1 MTLDKSSRQKLR
13 SLSADALHEHQL
25 RRLNQLL
32 EQILPANAF
41 YRQKLQGA
49 PHQLDRL
56 EQLAQLPF
64 TTKDELLG
72 DDAMGLAR
80 HLTYAPERYV
90 RYHRTSGSRGKPL
103 AILDTNEDWKWWI
116 GVWQYVFDAA
126 GLEAGDR
133 VAMAFSFGPFIGF
146 WSAYD
151 AAIARGALVVPTG
164 GMSSLARLEL
174 IRSLG
179 IHVVFCTPTYALHLA
194 SLARQAGIDLGKSS
208 VRLLVV
214 AGEPG
219 GSIPAV
225 RGQLES
231 AWGARVHDHCGA
243 TEIGPWGFGDSGDHG
258 LIVNEAEFIP
268 EFLPVAR
275 PDGTPSG
282 DGQDRELVL
291 TNLGRIGAPILRYRT
306 GDVVRPAA
314 SPAKENCPW
323 TFLEGGILGRVD
335 DMIIVRGVNIYPSGI
350 EQMIRE
356 FPEVDEFRLI
366 VRKKGALDH
375 LTVEVEDRAGDA
387 LRIAQQFQP
396 RLGLNVDVINVP
408 PGSLPRSE
416 HKAARFVDQR
426 RDSVSKS

>member
-1 MTLDKSSRQKLR
+1 MKLDKSSRQKLR
-13 SLSADALHEHQL
+13 SLSADALHEYQL
-25 RRLNQLL
+25 RRLNELL
-32 EQILPANAF
+32 ETILPANAF
-41 YRQKLQGA
+41 YSTKLRGV
-49 PHQLDRL
+49 PRQLDRL
-56 EQLAQLPF
+56 DQLAQLPL
-64 TTKDELLG
+64 TTKDELIG

-80 HLTYAPERYV
+80 HLTYAPERYS
-90 RYHRTSGSRGKPL
+90 RYHRTSGSRGKPM
-103 AILDTNEDWKWWI
+103 AILDTNEDWSWWV

-126 GLEAGDR
+126 GLKAGDR

-174 IRSLG
+174 IRSVG

-194 SLARQAGIDLGKSS
+194 ALARQEEIDLRSSS

-225 RGQLES
+225 RAQLES

-243 TEIGPWGFGDSGDHG
+243 TEIGPWGFGDSGDRG

-268 EFLPVAR
+268 EFLPITR
-275 PDGTPSG
+275 PDGASSV

-291 TNLGRIGAPILRYRT
+291 TNLGRVGAPILRYRT

-314 SPAKENCPW
+314 SPAGENCPW

-350 EQMIRE
+350 EQILRE
-356 FPEVDEFRLI
+356 FPEVDEFRMI
-366 VRKKGALDH
+366 VCKKGALDH
-375 LTVEVEDRAGDA
+375 LTVEVEDRGGDVI
-387 LRIAQQFQP
+387 RIARHFQM

-408 PGSLPRSE
+408 LGSLPRSE

-426 RDSVSKS
+426 RNTISKS